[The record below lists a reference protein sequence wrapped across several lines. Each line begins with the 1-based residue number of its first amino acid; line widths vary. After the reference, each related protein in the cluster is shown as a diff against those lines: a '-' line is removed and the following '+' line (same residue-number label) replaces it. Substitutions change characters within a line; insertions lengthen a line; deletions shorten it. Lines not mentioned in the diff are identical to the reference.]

1 MAIKKFLDAVTGEWR
16 NIAYGVSR
24 EDTFEGG
31 SPREFVLKQLE
42 LETIDGETF
51 DIENIVVDFA
61 YHESIESAFLRAD
74 ISIVDAVNFYKKL
87 QGGEKIYINLVTAT
101 ALAKEP
107 LQTILQVYKIGSVI
121 KAERGQMYVLHCV
134 SPEMYHDEMNKVFKG
149 FGPGEK
155 SKAPKENCLPRMICE
170 DYLKCKGNSKKVKKK
185 SFENH
190 SPYSFI
196 SCNWKPSDVI
206 AYISDRVS
214 RIEAPGSSKGSN
226 KQSGFLFWENRNG
239 FNFRSID
246 GIASGHATQGNVYTY
261 TYQMKGNEGVD
272 ARYAVETV
280 NYPDKSNH
288 LENMRIGTYK
298 NSAIGISMG
307 AQMTSYAP
315 NSGKKGE
322 ADASE
327 SVNPEAVT
335 ATSGTGINPAP
346 GGTISEPRILTLN
359 DVFGKANKVTEAYG
373 GHAAMPIKIPDFF
386 DIEKAKPTRMKIR
399 VLPGLTKQ
407 PNKAAPNNGTNPD
420 IDAMAVAQYASARYN
435 LLKTTK
441 LNITIPGN
449 TELAAGYLIKVI
461 IPASLQ
467 DGDNVQLD
475 EQFSG
480 LYVIA
485 GLTHLW
491 KRTGITTKL
500 YLVRDSQPGKKKN

>member
-1 MAIKKFLDAVTGEWR
+1 
-16 NIAYGVSR
+16 
-24 EDTFEGG
+24 
-31 SPREFVLKQLE
+31 
-42 LETIDGETF
+42 
-51 DIENIVVDFA
+51 
-61 YHESIESAFLRAD
+61 
-74 ISIVDAVNFYKKL
+74 
-87 QGGEKIYINLVTAT
+87 
-101 ALAKEP
+101 
-107 LQTILQVYKIGSVI
+107 
-121 KAERGQMYVLHCV
+121 MYVLHCV

-214 RIEAPGSSKGSN
+214 RIEAKGSSKGSN